1 MTQDEFIAKAV
12 EALRRTERAFERH
25 ADKIG
30 ADVRLLKVDQMP
42 KRTIRDAVF
51 ITFEADDDRG
61 RIEVVMDSKT
71 GEMLDNKF
79 IPPNKPSDESSAP

>member
-1 MTQDEFIAKAV
+1 MSHDKLIAKAV

-30 ADVRLLKVDQMP
+30 ADVRRLKVDQMP
-42 KRTIRDAVF
+42 RRTIRDAVF
-51 ITFEADDDRG
+51 VAFEADDDRR

-71 GEMLDNKF
+71 GEILDNKF
-79 IPPNKPSDESSAP
+79 IPQQTFG